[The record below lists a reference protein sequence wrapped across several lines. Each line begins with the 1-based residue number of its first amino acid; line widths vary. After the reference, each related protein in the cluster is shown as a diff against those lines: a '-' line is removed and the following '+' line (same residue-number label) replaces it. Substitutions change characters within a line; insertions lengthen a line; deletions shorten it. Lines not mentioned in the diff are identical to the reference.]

1 MYDYIIICYHLF
13 VKIAIETEIKCVER
27 LSRPAMLTWALSM
40 LLKEKG
46 KHTVGLSL
54 RQPILPHAI

>member
-40 LLKEKG
+40 LLKERKNIHWG
-46 KHTVGLSL
+46 CL
-54 RQPILPHAI
+54 